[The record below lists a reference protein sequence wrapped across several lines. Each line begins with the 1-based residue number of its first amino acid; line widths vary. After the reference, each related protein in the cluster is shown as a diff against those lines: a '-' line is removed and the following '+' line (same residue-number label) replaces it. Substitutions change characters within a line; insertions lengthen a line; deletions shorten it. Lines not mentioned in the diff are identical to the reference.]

1 MLYDQKQLPELRYMR
16 QFHDDHSPN
25 FNYEQDIF
33 NKSLSPYLFENIVM
47 FNFLDKLRP
56 MMALFFDQ
64 MNLIKNFKNYMVDKY
79 HYKQK
84 G

>member
-1 MLYDQKQLPELRYMR
+1 MLYEQQQLPELRYMR
-16 QFHDDHSPN
+16 QFHDDASPN

-33 NKSLSPYLFENIVM
+33 NKSLSPYMFQNTVM

-56 MMALFFDQ
+56 MMSLFFDQ
-64 MNLIKNFKNYMVDKY
+64 VNLIKNWKNYMVDKY

>member
-1 MLYDQKQLPELRYMR
+1 MLNDRKQLPELRYMR
-16 QFHDDHSPN
+16 QFHDDISPN

-33 NKSLSPYLFENIVM
+33 NKSMSPYLFQSTSM

-56 MMALFFDQ
+56 IFALSFDQ
-64 MNLIKNFKNYMVDKY
+64 MNIIKNFKNYMVDRY
-79 HYKQK
+79 HYKQI